1 MGDRGVIVVKCGN
14 EVAPAAVYV
23 HSCGYRLS
31 ELMREAAPKM
41 RKEDP
46 GYAVARLCGS
56 IHENDPTGITGLGL
70 VSPPKDF
77 EPTTLANYS
86 PGDAGVAVWDV
97 GTGEITWHGGYT
109 VDDEKAVRHLDCAS
123 M

>member
-14 EVAPAAVYV
+14 EIAPAAIYV
-23 HSCGYRLS
+23 HSNGYRLS

-41 RKEDP
+41 RRGDP

-56 IHENDPTGITGLGL
+56 IHEEDPTGITGLGL
-70 VSPPKDF
+70 VSPPKNLQ
-77 EPTTLANYS
+77 PATLANYS

-109 VDDEKAVRHLDCAS
+109 VGDKLAALYLECGVA
-123 M
+123 